1 MSQVFER
8 KASKGTSLTDLRY
21 FAVKDP
27 GFRDSAVDPMV
38 SVKICLMQVLHRQ
51 TLKENTFHVFTS
63 ATTQE
68 LKQFCTVVLDFEES
82 LTLSIKKAHVVHIFK
97 PLLGT
102 VVIVNTITSLTF

>member
-1 MSQVFER
+1 MSIVSLGLQCVRLARRDMSQVFER
-8 KASKGTSLTDLRY
+8 KTSQSSLKDLRY

-27 GFRDSAVDPMV
+27 VYRDAAVDPMV

-51 TLKENTFHVFTS
+51 TLKENAFDVFTS

-82 LTLSIKKAHVVHIFK
+82 LTLSIKKAQFVRYI
-97 PLLGT
+97 
-102 VVIVNTITSLTF
+102 S